1 MEEHFGDEVVKMR
14 AEIASLQKRL
24 LDLERRISGQAQ
36 PAKPPLPSPK
46 PPPPPLPQRSVAEAA
61 PSGKPLAELL
71 PSSLKPATA
80 DESAKKKPA
89 LSLEQRVGA
98 SWLNKIGIVVLILA
112 AVFFFQYAAQQ
123 GWISPM
129 IRVVVVALAGLA
141 LLLAGE
147 WTFRKAM
154 RMFATGATGGGIALL
169 YAAAYAASPKFYS
182 LVNTPTAFGLMCA
195 VTLIGVLLSLR
206 SGAMATAILVQIGA
220 YATPMLLSTGRDE
233 QVVLMTYL
241 IVVSAGFLTVSVI
254 KKWDVLP
261 PISLAGTLVLFAGW
275 FYTYYDTPATVRTL
289 VFAWSLF
296 GLFLVYS
303 VAATAARRT
312 HQFTGIAVTTVGAA
326 AMVLLWMA
334 MDAITRLSRLWM
346 DWNPELAA
354 WVLPHLVTLNA
365 IILAACLL
373 RRWHWLRA
381 VALLWTMVGVFVFSL
396 DRCFD
401 VPGKAEYFSTW
412 IWIFFGLFTV
422 DILIRAWWRNRRTN
436 ERLDAVLATA
446 ATAAMFWATY
456 ALLHDSYEKW
466 MGLYT
471 ASLAVAAIAL
481 SIGLIRTGRR
491 RILGYAYLGQ
501 GLVLLTL
508 AMPIQFDKASL
519 TVAWAAQAAVTML
532 LARRLNIR
540 LLLVKSPIVLILAV
554 AHFAMVDVPD
564 DSRLAAVM
572 MTVGGVE
579 IIWLMLLAAGLTASA
594 FVSAALVP
602 IGKDSKYI
610 ACGLVWLGTGVWVW
624 QTCMN
629 LPAVAATWWWL
640 MLASLVAAVGLW
652 RRREW
657 LAGSAGVMLAAVA
670 GKILAYDTLYHRLAG
685 VIHADKLVV
694 LNWQFAAGVAIGVI
708 CLLYAKAL
716 SRRFRDWKDAGVIQM
731 VAVLLGALLVVW
743 VGSFEVNRYFTK
755 PPADL
760 PINAEQAEQMAYS
773 IWWAVYAAGLLIIG
787 FVVRY
792 SPVRYFALALFAV
805 TLGKVLLVD
814 MADIEAGYRI
824 ASFLALGVLLLA
836 ASFLYQRYFREALA
850 NWDKR

>member
-1 MEEHFGDEVVKMR
+1 MEEHFGDEVAKMR

-24 LDLERRISGQAQ
+24 LELERRISGQAE

-46 PPPPPLPQRSVAEAA
+46 PPPPPLPQRSVVEAV
-61 PSGKPLAELL
+61 PSGEPPVVSL
-71 PSSLKPATA
+71 PPSAPEPATA
-80 DESAKKKPA
+80 DEPAKKKPA

-123 GWISPM
+123 GWISPT

-141 LLLAGE
+141 LLVAGE

-169 YAAAYAASPKFYS
+169 YAAVYAASPKFYS
-182 LVNTPTAFGLMCA
+182 LVDTPTAFALMCA

-206 SGAMATAILVQIGA
+206 SGTSATAILVQIGA

-233 QVVLMTYL
+233 QVVLMIYL
-241 IVVSAGFLTVSVI
+241 IVLAVGFLTVSAV
-254 KKWDVLP
+254 KKWNTLA
-261 PISLAGTLVLFAGW
+261 PIALAGTMLLFGGW
-275 FYTYYDTPATVRTL
+275 FFTYYRGVLWVRTSA
-289 VFAWSLF
+289 FAWSLF
-296 GLFLVYS
+296 GLFLIYA
-303 VAATAARRT
+303 VAATWVRRA
-312 HQFTGIAVTTVGAA
+312 HQFTGIAVTALGGAGL
-326 AMVLLWMA
+326 VLLWFGMNDDMA
-334 MDAITRLSRLWM
+334 AIEM
-346 DWNPELAA
+346 
-354 WVLPHLVTLNA
+354 VGHLVTLDA

-381 VALLWTMVGVFVFSL
+381 GVLFWTAVTVFFVIDQCQWFDEIGS
-396 DRCFD
+396 DRF
-401 VPGKAEYFSTW
+401 FSTW

-446 ATAAMFWATY
+446 ATAVMFAATY
-456 ALLHDSYEKW
+456 ALLNDNYEKW

-471 ASLAVAAIAL
+471 AILAVAAIAL
-481 SIGLIRTGRR
+481 AIGLLRFGRR

-519 TVAWAAQAAVTML
+519 TIAWASQAAVAML

-540 LLLVKSPIVLILAV
+540 LLLAKSPIVLILAI
-554 AHFAMVDVPD
+554 AHFVMIDMPD
-564 DSRLAAVM
+564 DARLAAVM

-579 IIWLMLLAAGLTASA
+579 IIWLMLLAAGLTVSA

-602 IGKDSKYI
+602 VGKDNKYI
-610 ACGLVWLGTGVWVW
+610 ACGLVWLGAGVWVW

-629 LPAVAATWWWL
+629 LPAVAVTWWWL
-640 MLASLVAAVGLW
+640 MLASLVAAAGLW

-670 GKILAYDTLYHRLAG
+670 GKILAYDTLYLNLEG
-685 VIHADKLVV
+685 VIQADRFVA
-694 LNWQFAAGVAIGVI
+694 LNWQFAAGVAIGAI

-716 SRRFRDWKDAGVIQM
+716 SRRFRDWKDAGVIQT
-731 VAVLLGALLVVW
+731 VSVLLSALLVVW

-773 IWWAVYAAGLLIIG
+773 IWWAVYAAGLLIVG
-787 FVVRY
+787 FVTRY
-792 SPVRYFALALFAV
+792 SPVRYFALAIFAV
-805 TLGKVLLVD
+805 TLGKVFLVD
-814 MADIEAGYRI
+814 MSDIEAGYRI

-850 NWDKR
+850 KWDKR